1 MNNGFSYIDIGTLD
15 GYKLSLRED
24 LSSKSL
30 LLKMPYRL
38 LWNGVQRE
46 GTNPKHMNERIDFEH
61 IFTPQGMLGH
71 VSKHP
76 NLDFLMN
83 IFNIPRVYSVSGFG
97 TWNVGQHTVAVAFLV
112 LYWSAFN
119 SYPQEKRDRLVTLA
133 LMHDV
138 HEAVIG
144 DILPFF
150 KTAPVKEAIDTI
162 QRDILHAFSIE
173 EDQTLHEELKL
184 LDMIGFLY
192 EISQSSPR
200 GIDPSKRK
208 LIKKMY
214 ARQKADILAYAEK
227 TSIENQKV
235 KDFLQYMK
243 L

>member
-1 MNNGFSYIDIGTLD
+1 MSEHID
-15 GYKLSLRED
+15 YE
-24 LSSKSL
+24 
-30 LLKMPYRL
+30 
-38 LWNGVQRE
+38 N
-46 GTNPKHMNERIDFEH
+46 

-97 TWNVGQHTVAVAFLV
+97 TWNVGQHTMAVAFLA

-133 LMHDV
+133 LVHDA

-150 KTAPVKEAIDTI
+150 KTAAVKEAIDTI
-162 QRDILHAFSIE
+162 QQDILNAFSIE
-173 EDQTLHEELKL
+173 EDQTLRDELKL
-184 LDMIGFLY
+184 LDMMSFLY
-192 EISQSSPR
+192 EISQSSPK

-208 LIKKMY
+208 LIKQMY
-214 ARQKADILAYAEK
+214 DRQKAAILAYTEK
-227 TSIENQKV
+227 ANIDRQKV
-235 KDFLQYMK
+235 SEFLKHMK

>member
-1 MNNGFSYIDIGTLD
+1 MS
-15 GYKLSLRED
+15 
-24 LSSKSL
+24 
-30 LLKMPYRL
+30 
-38 LWNGVQRE
+38 
-46 GTNPKHMNERIDFEH
+46 ERIDYEN

-83 IFNIPRVYSVSGFG
+83 IFNMPRVYSVSGFG
-97 TWNVGQHTVAVAFLV
+97 TWNVGQHTMAVAFLA

-133 LMHDV
+133 LVHDA

-150 KTAPVKEAIDTI
+150 KTAAVKEAIEAI
-162 QRDILHAFSIE
+162 QHDILSAFSIE
-173 EDQTLHEELKL
+173 EDQTLHDELKL

-192 EISQSSPR
+192 EISQSSPK
-200 GIDPSKRK
+200 GIDPAKRK
-208 LIKKMY
+208 LIKQMY
-214 ARQKADILAYAEK
+214 ARQKEEIFAYTEK
-227 TSIENQKV
+227 AKIDQEKVNQ
-235 KDFLQYMK
+235 FLKSMK

>member
-1 MNNGFSYIDIGTLD
+1 MLIHDAALYQCIVDDYMKEKYMSEHID
-15 GYKLSLRED
+15 YE
-24 LSSKSL
+24 
-30 LLKMPYRL
+30 
-38 LWNGVQRE
+38 N
-46 GTNPKHMNERIDFEH
+46 

-97 TWNVGQHTVAVAFLV
+97 TWNVGQHSVAVAFLS
-112 LYWSAFN
+112 LYWSVAN
-119 SYPQEKRDRLVTLA
+119 AYPPEKRDRLVTLA
-133 LMHDV
+133 LVHDV

-150 KTAPVKEAIDTI
+150 KTAAVKEAIDTI
-162 QRDILHAFSIE
+162 QNDILSAFAIE
-173 EDQTLHEELKL
+173 EDQELRDELKL
-184 LDMIGFLY
+184 LDMTAFLY

-208 LIKKMY
+208 LIKQMY
-214 ARQKADILAYAEK
+214 ARQKEEILAYATK
-227 TSIENQKV
+227 AHIDQDTV
-235 KDFLQYMK
+235 KNFFKMMK

>member
-1 MNNGFSYIDIGTLD
+1 MD
-15 GYKLSLRED
+15 
-24 LSSKSL
+24 
-30 LLKMPYRL
+30 
-38 LWNGVQRE
+38 
-46 GTNPKHMNERIDFEH
+46 ERIDYEN

-97 TWNVGQHTVAVAFLV
+97 TWNVGQHTMAVAFLA

-133 LMHDV
+133 LVHDA

-150 KTAPVKEAIDTI
+150 KTTAVREAIDSI
-162 QRDILHAFSIE
+162 QGDILSAFSIE
-173 EDQTLHEELKL
+173 EDQALHDELKL

-192 EISQSSPR
+192 EIGQSSPR
-200 GIDPSKRK
+200 GMDPSRRK
-208 LIKKMY
+208 LIEQMY
-214 ARQKADILAYAEK
+214 DRQRADILTYAEK
-227 TSIENQKV
+227 ASIDQDRAEE
-235 KDFLQYMK
+235 FLKYMK

>member
-1 MNNGFSYIDIGTLD
+1 MDEHID
-15 GYKLSLRED
+15 YE
-24 LSSKSL
+24 
-30 LLKMPYRL
+30 
-38 LWNGVQRE
+38 N
-46 GTNPKHMNERIDFEH
+46 

-83 IFNIPRVYSVSGFG
+83 IFNIPRVYGVSGFG
-97 TWNVGQHTVAVAFLV
+97 TWNVGQHTMAVAFLV

-133 LMHDV
+133 LVHDV

-150 KTAPVKEAIDTI
+150 KTAAVREAIDAI
-162 QRDILHAFSIE
+162 QHDILNAFAIE
-173 EDQTLHEELKL
+173 EDQALHDELKL

-192 EISQSSPR
+192 EIGQSSPK

-208 LIKKMY
+208 MIKQMY
-214 ARQKADILAYAEK
+214 ARQKDEILGYAD
-227 TSIENQKV
+227 KV
-235 KDFLQYMK
+235 GLDRQNVNAFLSSMK

>member
-1 MNNGFSYIDIGTLD
+1 MCRDEEENILARYIMD
-15 GYKLSLRED
+15 E
-24 LSSKSL
+24 
-30 LLKMPYRL
+30 
-38 LWNGVQRE
+38 
-46 GTNPKHMNERIDFEH
+46 HIDYEN

-97 TWNVGQHTVAVAFLV
+97 TWNVGQHTVAVAFLA
-112 LYWSAFN
+112 LYWSAFH

-150 KTAPVKEAIDTI
+150 KTAAVKEAIDSI
-162 QRDILHAFSIE
+162 QSDILQAFAIE
-173 EDQTLHEELKL
+173 EDQALHDELKL

-192 EISQSSPR
+192 EIGQSSPR
-200 GIDPSKRK
+200 GIDPSKSE
-208 LIKKMY
+208 LIKQMF
-214 ARQKADILAYAEK
+214 ARQKEEILRYAEK
-227 TSIENQKV
+227 TNIDQKTV
-235 KDFLQYMK
+235 NEFLTSMN